1 MTTLT
6 PSSTITIKQV
16 KDLIDVSIGEFISH
30 DQDYCIDE
38 DDFKAIVL
46 GVNSDLDLR
55 DYLLGLP
62 IDHDIE
68 LVRGWIAFFIGEISE
83 DDDQRVPFHTI
94 FSALSY
100 EMNDLV
106 RTSAYLSLG
115 LQKDY
120 PLANLL
126 NRVYSAGW
134 PAGALAT
141 MREDL
146 HPKVVESLLNKG
158 LQSVI

>member
-1 MTTLT
+1 MTTI
-6 PSSTITIKQV
+6 SSAPITINYV
-16 KDLIDVSIGEFISH
+16 KELIDSEILEFIASSE
-30 DQDYCIDE
+30 DYSMDE
-38 DDFKAIVL
+38 YGFNAIVL
-46 GVNSDLDLR
+46 AVNSDLTMR

-62 IDHDIE
+62 LDHDIE
-68 LVRGWIAFFIGEISE
+68 LVRGWISFFIGEFAE

-106 RTSAYLSLG
+106 RTNAYLSLG

-126 NRVYSAGW
+126 SRVYSAGW
-134 PAGALAT
+134 PSGALAT
-141 MREDL
+141 MRAEL
-146 HPKVVESLLNKG
+146 HPKVVKELEEKAG
-158 LQSVI
+158 QSISI

>member
-16 KDLIDVSIGEFISH
+16 KDLIDISIGEFIAH

-62 IDHDIE
+62 INHDIE

-100 EMNDLV
+100 EMNDLA
-106 RTSAYLSLG
+106 RTSTYLSLG
-115 LQKDY
+115 LEKNY
-120 PLANLL
+120 PLAQLL